1 MRPAHWISFALMCLL
16 PGAAMAANPGHAEA
30 PTVAATTV
38 FKIKTVATLNYPW
51 AMVFLP
57 DGRLLVTQKSGE
69 LRVVDT
75 QGVVSDPIP
84 GLPSVSFNGQTGLL
98 DVALHPKFA
107 ENRLVYLSYAE
118 PGPGNTSGL
127 AVGRGRFVNGVIKN
141 FEVIFRDGDKVGEWQ
156 GHMAGRL
163 VFGLDGLLYVSSG
176 ERQMGSPAQ
185 SMTTIKGKV
194 LRLTSAGRP
203 VKSNPFLNGDAA
215 TDSLWTLGHRNPLG
229 MALDLEGRLWLHE
242 NGPQGGDELNL
253 VTRGANYGW
262 PIVSNGTNYGD
273 GPGVDTIPDHDTHPE
288 FAAPRV
294 WWNPSVAPSGLMFY
308 SGAMFPAFNGNA
320 FLGSLAGSALIRV
333 TVEGEVATESVRY
346 DMGTRI
352 REVEQ
357 GPDGAIWVMEDSGS
371 GRLMRLTPRR
381 SAASTGQ

>member
-1 MRPAHWISFALMCLL
+1 MRPAQWISFALLCLL

-30 PTVAATTV
+30 PTVAASSV
-38 FKIKTVATLNYPW
+38 FRIKTVATLNSPW

-69 LRVVDT
+69 LRTVDPE
-75 QGVVSDPIP
+75 GVVSDPIQGIP
-84 GLPSVSFNGQTGLL
+84 AVAFNGQNGLL

-118 PGPGNTSGL
+118 PGPRGASGL
-127 AVGRGRFVNGVIKN
+127 AVGRGRFVNGVIKG
-141 FEVIFRDGDKVGEWQ
+141 FEVIFRDGEKVGAGA

-163 VFGLDGLLYVSSG
+163 VFGLDGVLYVSSG

-185 SMTTIKGKV
+185 SMTSIKGKV
-194 LRLTSAGRP
+194 LRLTPTGKP
-203 VKSNPFLNGDAA
+203 LKSNPFLDGNPA
-215 TDSLWTLGHRNPLG
+215 TDAIWTLGHRNPLG
-229 MALDLEGRLWLHE
+229 MALDPAGRLWQHE
-242 NGPQGGDELNL
+242 NGPQGGDELNI

-262 PIVSNGTNYGD
+262 PVVSNGTNYGD

-288 FAAPRV
+288 FAAPKV
-294 WWNPSVAPSGLMFY
+294 WWNPSVAPAGLMFY
-308 SGAMFPAFNGNA
+308 TGAMFPAFNGNA
-320 FLGSLAGSALIRV
+320 FLGALAGSALIRV
-333 TVEGEVATESVRY
+333 TVDGEVATETVRY

-357 GPDGAIWVMEDSGS
+357 APDGAIWLMEDGGS

-381 SAASTGQ
+381 SSAAAGQ